1 MKIETAH
8 ARVLREDETETEFEA
23 KVPTHFDTKA
33 AVDELIKTT
42 RKLLKRHGIKDI

>member
-8 ARVLREDETETEFEA
+8 ARVLREDETETAVEA